1 MPAAIPAAKGE
12 IVNNALLALVA
23 SASLFVAPAWADPLK
38 EVAALGPQRA
48 KAFAA
53 GDVKGWTDAYADN
66 ATWFSQFSPY
76 RLDGKAA
83 IQAYLADFFNRYPG
97 PRNFFIYQPSV
108 RAYGENLVVGAGYY
122 QLTVTDKAGTV
133 HTSHARYSI
142 TWAKLDGRWQ
152 IIDQQNSP
160 LPPSR

>member
-1 MPAAIPAAKGE
+1 MKKALTSLLVLTSLVLTPA
-12 IVNNALLALVA
+12 L
-23 SASLFVAPAWADPLK
+23 ADPLK
-38 EVAALGPQRA
+38 EVAALGAPRA
-48 KAFAA
+48 KAFMA

-122 QLTVTDKAGTV
+122 QLTMTDKAGNV